1 MNKMLRALLFLGV
14 FVVTLAV
21 SFNRTKANILFEA
34 IHAGNEARAVEIVKA
49 HPNYISKT
57 YAVRHGKGD
66 DAYWVDG
73 GETAL
78 HEAARAGM
86 DQLVVAM
93 VEAKQVDIDLQDKQG
108 RTPMYLAA
116 VLGVKGNPDK
126 VVDALIA
133 GGADIDSGKP
143 GLTLVNEVLQK
154 KRTAIARQLVDA
166 GAKTTPAD
174 LEELAKLEQD
184 SPAPIR

>member
-1 MNKMLRALLFLGV
+1 MNKLLRGLLFLGV
-14 FVVTLAV
+14 FVVTLVV

-34 IHAGNEARAVEIVKA
+34 IHAGNEARAIEIVKA
-49 HPNYISKT
+49 HPNYIGQT
-57 YAVRHGKGD
+57 YAVRHQQGED
-66 DAYWVDG
+66 SYWVDG

-86 DQLVVAM
+86 DQLVAAM
-93 VEAKQVDIDLQDKQG
+93 VEADQVDIDLQDKQG

-133 GGADIDSGKP
+133 GGADINNGKP
-143 GLTLVNEVLQK
+143 GLTLVSEVLQR
-154 KRTAIARQLVDA
+154 KRTAIARKLVDA
-166 GAKTTPAD
+166 GAKTTPDD
-174 LEELAKLEQD
+174 LAELAKLEKE
-184 SPAPIR
+184 SPES